1 MMTWLFN
8 HLEIHADPDG
18 FFPAGG
24 HGCDVTDNMKQRCLR
39 CRSRELCPNHGSY
52 RLVSQDKLDPSMWI
66 NKYVIRHYRPANMT
80 NKMCAKSIFHW
91 TNETINI
98 WSHLLGFIYFTYCQ
112 YEMNA
117 YRIPL
122 MGGHFEDHLVISLSI
137 FGSQVCMLFSAAYHT
152 FCCANERKRQKF
164 LKLDIFGISAGLL
177 GMYLSGIYT
186 AFFCFQDHLET
197 YFYML
202 MSIFFITAYVP
213 TREDFF
219 DRKIVG
225 SRIGYLHIIY
235 TSIIIFGFCPTTH
248 WVYLHGGLA
257 NDHVANWLV
266 DIFILYGLMAL
277 AFFFYVTLIPERLCP
292 GAFDLVGCSHQWW
305 HIFIL
310 SAMVF
315 WQRAGVDLLGF
326 YRMNE
331 SSCRDSISS
340 LRGNSSAVYL

>member
-1 MMTWLFN
+1 
-8 HLEIHADPDG
+8 
-18 FFPAGG
+18 
-24 HGCDVTDNMKQRCLR
+24 
-39 CRSRELCPNHGSY
+39 
-52 RLVSQDKLDPSMWI
+52 MWI
-66 NKYVIRHYRPANMT
+66 NQYVIGHYRPTNMT
-80 NKMCAKSIFHW
+80 NSMCAKSIFHW

-122 MGGHFEDHLVISLSI
+122 LGGHFQDHLIISLSL
-137 FGSQVCMLFSAAYHT
+137 FGAQVCMLFSAAYHT
-152 FCCANERKRQKF
+152 FCCANEKKRQKF

-186 AFFCFQDHLET
+186 AFFCFQDCLET

-202 MSIFFITAYVP
+202 MSIFLVAVYVP

-235 TSIIIFGFCPTTH
+235 SSIIVCGVCPTTH
-248 WVYLHGGLA
+248 WVYLHGGLS
-257 NDHVANWLV
+257 NEHVANWLI
-266 DIFILYGLMAL
+266 DIVVLYSLVAA

-292 GAFDLVGCSHQWW
+292 VLDNFR
-305 HIFIL
+305 IL
-310 SAMVF
+310 HDMFRDPCARGRIRSAS
-315 WQRAGVDLLGF
+315 AGIDWLPAASDQVSF
-326 YRMNE
+326 
-331 SSCRDSISS
+331 
-340 LRGNSSAVYL
+340 

>member
-1 MMTWLFN
+1 
-8 HLEIHADPDG
+8 
-18 FFPAGG
+18 
-24 HGCDVTDNMKQRCLR
+24 MKRCLR
-39 CRSRELCPNHGSY
+39 CRSRELCHDHGSY
-52 RLVSQDKLDPSMWI
+52 RLVTRDKLEPSMWI
-66 NKYVIRHYRPANMT
+66 NEYVIRHYRPTNMS

-122 MGGHFEDHLVISLSI
+122 MGGHFQDHLVISLSI
-137 FGSQVCMLFSAAYHT
+137 FGAQVCMLFSAAYHT

-197 YFYML
+197 YVYML
-202 MSIFFITAYVP
+202 LSIFAITAYVP
-213 TREDFF
+213 TRDDFF

-235 TSIIIFGFCPTTH
+235 SSIIVFGFCPTTH
-248 WVYLHGGLA
+248 WVYLHGGLENA
-257 NDHVANWLV
+257 HVAYWLV
-266 DIFILYGLMAL
+266 DIFILYGLIAL
-277 AFFFYVTLIPERLCP
+277 AFFFYVTLIPERLC
-292 GAFDLVGCSHQWW
+292 AFDLVGCSHQWW

-315 WQRAGVDLLGF
+315 WQRTGVDLLAF

-331 SSCRDSISS
+331 SSCRDTITLVPS
-340 LRGNSSAVYL
+340 NSSTVYL

>member
-1 MMTWLFN
+1 
-8 HLEIHADPDG
+8 
-18 FFPAGG
+18 
-24 HGCDVTDNMKQRCLR
+24 MKKCLP
-39 CRSRELCPNHGSY
+39 CRTLELCHDHGSY
-52 RLVSQDKLDPSMWI
+52 RLVTRDKLEPSMWI
-66 NKYVIRHYRPANMT
+66 NQYVMRHYRPTNMT
-80 NKMCAKSIFHW
+80 NKMCAKSVFHW

-122 MGGHFEDHLVISLSI
+122 MGGHFQDHLVISLSI
-137 FGSQVCMLFSAAYHT
+137 FGAQVCMLFSAAYHT
-152 FCCANERKRQKF
+152 FCCANEKKRQKF

-197 YFYML
+197 YVYML
-202 MSIFFITAYVP
+202 LSIFLITAYVP

-257 NDHVANWLV
+257 NGHVAERKTGLHNGAKPKFQPPRPCLPLFTTGLETNIFSGWLSNTYYV
-266 DIFILYGLMAL
+266 HLLFNARDCIGRL
-277 AFFFYVTLIPERLCP
+277 AIKYSIAT
-292 GAFDLVGCSHQWW
+292 AFK
-305 HIFIL
+305 
-310 SAMVF
+310 AP
-315 WQRAGVDLLGF
+315 AK
-326 YRMNE
+326 
-331 SSCRDSISS
+331 
-340 LRGNSSAVYL
+340 NSSTIPIVKFNYLLIERVEL